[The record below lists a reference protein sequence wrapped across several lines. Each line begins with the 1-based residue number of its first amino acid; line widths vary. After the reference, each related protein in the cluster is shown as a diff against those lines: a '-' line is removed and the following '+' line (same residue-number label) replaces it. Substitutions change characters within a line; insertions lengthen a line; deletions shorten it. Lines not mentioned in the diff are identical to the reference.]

1 MMIQHVV
8 VVVVVS
14 KTTASYS
21 WMVLLLLVVVAA
33 VNFVEMVDSFNII
46 ILPSSVS
53 SSFSSSSSSFYSQQ
67 KRRRLLFLSSKH
79 NNEDDDDE
87 GHDNDDKEQSSLSSQ
102 SSQLLYPSS
111 RTPTIYRLY
120 TGDDLQSHI
129 EEISL
134 DNMNPF
140 LDKEGAYGLATP
152 LVTNIEGIIFR
163 TSPIG
168 YELKWHTAPRK
179 QYMIMLRGCVEIEV
193 GNSNN
198 GNNGSNKIQ
207 LGPGDVVLVE
217 DLTGQG
223 HITRVVGNEQRFYAI
238 IPITEE

>member
-1 MMIQHVV
+1 MMIQHV

-21 WMVLLLLVVVAA
+21 WMVLLLLLVVAA

-87 GHDNDDKEQSSLSSQ
+87 GHDDDDKVESSLSSQ
-102 SSQLLYPSS
+102 SQLYPTP
-111 RTPTIYRLY
+111 TPTIYRLY

-207 LGPGDVVLVE
+207 LGPGDVVLAE